1 MSEIHLTTDWHLFN
15 LKHGVSHENITPDM
29 FIKSNNFDLLFDKL
43 YNIPIGDVIVVHGDI
58 AYRDENIPPE
68 ILLNLFKDSI
78 KNIGCYKILIKGN
91 HDTYD
96 DEIYYQL
103 GFDAVCTLAYFDN
116 IFLSHRAIKIAYD
129 EVNIHG
135 DIHNKR
141 FMGIPYNHIAL
152 SPVENSED
160 PPIITIEDALN
171 KLPSYSTP
179 DFLYEAEPKLPLS
192 DRKECVL
199 ADTRVVVNLRELFDE
214 ITEYPILQESGRK
227 SVISQNYKKHE
238 KINLDSLTIHPIT
251 QRYYKETKE
260 SCKELKH
267 TRVNAGD
274 TASYAW
280 EDDDGTVVALLTVTT
295 KGDGRKSIQ
304 NIFVSEEY
312 RGYGLGKQVLDYA
325 VKTLGANCLTVDAD
339 NEVAK
344 KMYSEYGFIENP
356 AEQDNTSREN
366 MVLKE
371 SSSSRTVYTF
381 NDVKNI
387 VNRIPKSEHHLF
399 YNGSSFKDSPY
410 TKYRDVMYASNG
422 SGGFIE
428 IYVFDNEPNTGIIV
442 IATEPSAREKG
453 IATDLVKKAVKS
465 MPSLNI
471 EKLVWRTD
479 KRNVKSIKLAEKLG
493 FTNSGI
499 VDGKH
504 VLEYS
509 IPSQDKIEMYLQE
522 NTHESVNNIRLDSLK
537 RIEVSES
544 YLKKITSNQNK
555 SEIYKKVLSL
565 KPSSKYTRTFV
576 WENYDGE
583 IVCYLSVSEPS
594 DKNDKYYGYIWI
606 EDLYV
611 SSKFRKKG
619 LGNQILRY
627 ATDKLGANALG
638 VEETNVVAKEMYHRR
653 GFRLDKNGTKG
664 NSDNIQLMYLH
675 ESSNTSDITEII
687 ELNKKLNRFGYGTNF
702 STYDGEYHISSPK
715 EFERNK
721 GGVCWDFAIYEAYY
735 LHKFMPNIKYTAWC
749 ILCNVPNIYPNHT
762 FITFPCNGKYIYIE
776 SSFSKIS
783 GVWIADSEKDIINF
797 VLNSMDRYYKKYN
810 ILKKEYVVYKYDAL
824 NNSLPGMTGSQFMHF
839 LDKHGD
845 IISHRHSD
853 KYSISKLDGS
863 DYGAISE
870 STRIIP
876 DAVHPVYV
884 ILMHTGSGFS
894 NIIQAATK
902 DKYTHSSISLDTS
915 LEQMYTFNMN
925 GFYIENYLDKFFQSH
940 PIPFSMYMV
949 PLTEKEFTKLKNRLD
964 YFIQN
969 KKKFTY
975 DAIGC
980 VRAYFG
986 FPDNPQDRY
995 FCSRFVADILNSG
1008 KDDSNRL
1015 IKEPSLVYPSDFIDF
1030 SFTRLVYQGYFNK
1043 YNRKDADKNAKQILE
1058 SIKNNNEAGFV
1069 YINGEIY
1076 NSIQNFDN
1084 SVIQKYLPKHPWLKH
1099 FNKQDSNILIKDS
1112 KDKLIGAA
1120 SVTATNNDD
1129 GRCIKYIH
1137 VDKSHKSVSE
1147 VWRNLINL
1155 CITKLGATEILL
1167 SDTIDSKIVNL
1178 LKSIGFKNQK
1188 KRDGNTFLGLDKSVM
1203 HKYIAESA
1211 NERVGLQLPSMAFD
1225 TPIHKTFKII
1235 LNRDGSIR
1243 LTSRDV
1249 DDLSSAYKQSLK
1261 MIRMYR
1267 RSNNLAGLKSEAC
1280 KLYYI
1285 IQIID
1290 RYYMVNK
1297 NRSAIKPMIDLRSS
1311 IYSTLSSVLKDVTEK
1326 EPSFDFSKFYATTK
1340 YSTDFTLP
1348 KIYVSALSKVIQTL
1362 ITL

>member
-43 YNIPIGDVIVVHGDI
+43 YNIPIGDVIIVHGDI

-96 DEIYYQL
+96 DELYYQL
-103 GFDAVCTLAYFDN
+103 GFDTVCTLAYFDN

-135 DIHNKR
+135 DIHNER

-152 SPVENSED
+152 SPVEDSEE
-160 PPIITIEDALN
+160 PPIITIEDALS
-171 KLPSYSTP
+171 KLPSYRTP

-192 DRKECVL
+192 GRKECVL

-214 ITEYPILQESGRK
+214 ITDYPILQESGRK

-238 KINLDSLTIHPIT
+238 RINLGSLTIHPIT

-267 TRVNAGD
+267 TRVNAGN

-280 EDDDGTVVALLTVTT
+280 EDDDGMIVALLSVTS

-325 VKTLGANCLTVDAD
+325 VKTLGANCLTVDSD

-344 KMYSEYGFIENP
+344 KMYLDYGFVEEHPEENNFRKNMILR
-356 AEQDNTSREN
+356 ESTSSVKYKDLSIIQSIDKKSN
-366 MVLKE
+366 
-371 SSSSRTVYTF
+371 
-381 NDVKNI
+381 ND
-387 VNRIPKSEHHLF
+387 
-399 YNGSSFKDSPY
+399 
-410 TKYRDVMYASNG
+410 
-422 SGGFIE
+422 
-428 IYVFDNEPNTGIIV
+428 
-442 IATEPSAREKG
+442 
-453 IATDLVKKAVKS
+453 
-465 MPSLNI
+465 
-471 EKLVWRTD
+471 
-479 KRNVKSIKLAEKLG
+479 
-493 FTNSGI
+493 
-499 VDGKH
+499 
-504 VLEYS
+504 
-509 IPSQDKIEMYLQE
+509 
-522 NTHESVNNIRLDSLK
+522 IRLDFYKDNSHIGTINIGTGNEAGFIRNFEVNSKYRGKGFGTKILEYVIKNYDIKDLIVTPSNKVAISLYEKMGFK
-537 RIEVSES
+537 R
-544 YLKKITSNQNK
+544 KPK
-555 SEIYKKVLSL
+555 IYKE
-565 KPSSKYTRTFV
+565 PT
-576 WENYDGE
+576 EGYDVYWYIYE
-583 IVCYLSVSEPS
+583 SCY
-594 DKNDKYYGYIWI
+594 
-606 EDLYV
+606 
-611 SSKFRKKG
+611 
-619 LGNQILRY
+619 
-627 ATDKLGANALG
+627 
-638 VEETNVVAKEMYHRR
+638 
-653 GFRLDKNGTKG
+653 GTI
-664 NSDNIQLMYLH
+664 S
-675 ESSNTSDITEII
+675 ESSNGSDITEII
-687 ELNKKLNRFGYGTNF
+687 ELNRKLNGFGYGTDF
-702 STYDGEYHISSPK
+702 SSYDGEYHISSPK
-715 EFERNK
+715 EFERNR

-735 LHKFMPNIKYTAWC
+735 LHKFIPNIKYTAWC
-749 ILCNVPNIYPNHT
+749 ILCNIPNVYPNHT
-762 FITFPCNGKYIYIE
+762 FVTFPYNGKYIYIE

-783 GVWIADSEKDIINF
+783 GVWVADSEKDIINF
-797 VLNSMDRYYKKYN
+797 VLSSMDKYYKKYN
-810 ILKKEYVVYKYDAL
+810 ILKKEYVVYKYDVL

-853 KYSISKLDGS
+853 KYSISKLDSS

-870 STRIIP
+870 STRVIP

-915 LEQMYTFNMN
+915 LEQMYTFNMS

-975 DAIGC
+975 DAVGC

-1058 SIKNNNEAGFV
+1058 SIRNNNEAGFV

-1099 FNKQDSNILIKDS
+1099 FSKQDNNILIKDS

-1120 SVTATNNDD
+1120 SVTNSENDNK
-1129 GRCIKYIH
+1129 CIKYIH

-1147 VWRNLINL
+1147 IWRNLINL

-1297 NRSAIKPMIDLRSS
+1297 NKSAIKPMIDLRSS
-1311 IYSTLSSVLKDVTEK
+1311 IYSTLSSVLKDITEK